1 MAHFTY
7 ELDEFRPWPALAVYV
22 YGEAEIGYCWDKG
35 DRDIGEWP
43 GPCDIE
49 IESISINGH
58 RDGRETLTHDD
69 PLYKAIEARL
79 LMSDHVIQACIDD
92 YES

>member
-22 YGEAEIGYCWDKG
+22 YGEAVVTYTWEKG
-35 DRDIGEWP
+35 DRNIGEWP
-43 GPCDIE
+43 GPSDIE

-79 LMSDHVIQACIDD
+79 LMSDHVIQSCIDD
-92 YES
+92 HES